1 MVTINPLR
9 SGVGGLLPP
18 VERITPT
25 ETGLAR
31 TVVLDPKQDRQRR
44 EGRKDSQAR
53 PNDRNGEDQGDL
65 KELPHSV
72 YNPHA
77 GLVGESVDKS
87 PLDVVA

>member
-25 ETGLAR
+25 DTGLAR

-44 EGRKDSQAR
+44 EGRKDPETRSNHGNGDEQGH
-53 PNDRNGEDQGDL
+53 PND
-65 KELPHSV
+65 LPYSV

-77 GLVGESVDKS
+77 GLTGESVDKS